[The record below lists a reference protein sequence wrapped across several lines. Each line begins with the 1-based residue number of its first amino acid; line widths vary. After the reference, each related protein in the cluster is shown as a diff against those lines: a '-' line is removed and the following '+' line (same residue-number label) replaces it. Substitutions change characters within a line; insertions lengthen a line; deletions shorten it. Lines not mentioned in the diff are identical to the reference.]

1 MASVSIDSLVQEWL
15 RLDKNPS
22 TRSEIE
28 KLYAER
34 NVDELEKRLR
44 YRISFGTAGLRSSM
58 QAGFS
63 RMNDLTVIQTSQGL
77 CMYLLDAIPSSPTRG
92 VVIGH
97 DHRYNSERFAKLSA
111 AVFLSKGII
120 VYYYRGLVHTP
131 LVPYG
136 VKKLKAACGIMITAS
151 HNPKQDN
158 GYKVYWENACQ
169 IIPPHDK
176 GIADAISNNLE
187 PRIWDSEL
195 VNNSSLC
202 IDKTKEISN
211 SYFEEIKELSHY
223 REDNA
228 KSNIKI
234 VYTPMH
240 GVGYPVAKN
249 AFEVFSL
256 NDFIVTK
263 EQMNPDP
270 DFPTVVFPNPEEG
283 KGALALSI
291 KTANEVGAHII
302 FANDPD
308 ADRFAVAE
316 KGKNDE
322 WVIFT
327 GNQIGV
333 ILASVI
339 LEYYK
344 ANGEPIDK
352 LAMLSTA
359 VSSKMLSTMAKK
371 EGFYFEETLT
381 GFKWL
386 GNAAIKLSKE
396 GYKVLFAYEEAI
408 GFMIGE
414 VVRDKDGISAL
425 ALFGELVVQLEK
437 RGIGIKDYLEELY
450 QKYGY
455 FVSDNSYFICNSPV
469 TIDMIFNKI
478 RFGDNPIKSSDPDY
492 LYPYLISYP
501 ENIGGYKVT
510 YIRDLTIGYDTSK
523 PDKKATLPIS
533 KSSHMITFGLEN
545 GCIGTLRTSGTEPK
559 IKYYFE
565 SSGSDREEV
574 IKELKKIIEG
584 VVNELLEPQKYG
596 LGYRIE

>member
-1 MASVSIDSLVQEWL
+1 MASISIDSLVQEWL

-63 RMNDLTVIQTSQGL
+63 RMNDLIVIQTSQGL
-77 CMYLLDAIPSSPTRG
+77 CMYLLDTIPSSPTRG

-111 AVFLSKGII
+111 AVFLSKGFI
-120 VYYYRGLVHTP
+120 VYYYRELVHTP

-136 VKKLKAACGIMITAS
+136 VKKLNAVCGIMITAS

-187 PRIWDSEL
+187 PQIWDSEL
-195 VNNSSLC
+195 VNNNSLC
-202 IDKTKEISN
+202 IDKTKEISD

-223 REDNA
+223 RDDNVN
-228 KSNIKI
+228 SNIKI

-249 AFEVFSL
+249 AFKAFSL

-270 DFPTVVFPNPEEG
+270 DFPTVAFPNPEEG

-291 KTANEVGAHII
+291 KTANEVGARII

-333 ILASVI
+333 MLASVI

-344 ANGEPIDK
+344 ANDK

-414 VVRDKDGISAL
+414 IVRDKDGISAL
-425 ALFGELVVQLEK
+425 ALFGELVIQLKK
-437 RGIGIKDYLEELY
+437 RGIEIRDYLEELY

-469 TIDMIFNKI
+469 TIDTIFNKI

-492 LYPYLISYP
+492 PYPYLISYP
-501 ENIGGYKVT
+501 ENIGG
-510 YIRDLTIGYDTSK
+510 
-523 PDKKATLPIS
+523 
-533 KSSHMITFGLEN
+533 
-545 GCIGTLRTSGTEPK
+545 
-559 IKYYFE
+559 
-565 SSGSDREEV
+565 SDREEV
-574 IKELKKIIEG
+574 MKELKKIIEG
-584 VVNELLEPQKYG
+584 VANELLEPQKYG
-596 LGYRIE
+596 LGYRLND